1 MSIEKKQ
8 LELTYYVRSYLNK
21 IKKENINQLKSIFCY
36 FSIWGPSPGLSK
48 IRLLEKSFFGYID
61 FFFTIIKGVLAI
73 AKQSNFITVN
83 GNNNKKFSKL
93 IVTWAYK
100 NNFLSNGSLH
110 DRFFNTNSR
119 SLKRALW
126 FVIYMDDEIPRIL
139 DENIVLFKKKKAFFK
154 YNLFYLFKIILS
166 NFIENKFSLKKIFH
180 SLSTEITLS
189 DLILDTIR
197 KQTEIKKLDKIITPY
212 EAQPFQRNLFSY
224 AKKINKN
231 IQIIGYIHDM
241 MPIPVYFSAL
251 EGLPDVLLLHSSD
264 QKKYFINYL
273 KWPKKRIRF
282 ISQFI

>member
-139 DENIVLFKKKKAFFK
+139 DENIVLFKKKKHFLNIICFTCSK
-154 YNLFYLFKIILS
+154 LFYSIL
-166 NFIENKFSLKKIFH
+166 L
-180 SLSTEITLS
+180 
-189 DLILDTIR
+189 
-197 KQTEIKKLDKIITPY
+197 
-212 EAQPFQRNLFSY
+212 
-224 AKKINKN
+224 KIN
-231 IQIIGYIHDM
+231 
-241 MPIPVYFSAL
+241 F
-251 EGLPDVLLLHSSD
+251 
-264 QKKYFINYL
+264 
-273 KWPKKRIRF
+273 R
-282 ISQFI
+282 